1 MFSVASV
8 FSPITQSQDL
18 SHLRQQISQQYC
30 VAEET
35 YVAAL
40 IEQAP
45 LDSAELQAKAERLV
59 SQVRN
64 ASRSAGL
71 TAFLQQY
78 SLNTQ
83 EGIILMC
90 LAEALLRIPDRA
102 TQDALIKDKL
112 SGGDWAQE
120 VGHSDSTWVNAATWS
135 LMLADKLLHLD
146 HTGIDSE
153 LAAHPASL
161 VSRLINRLGEPVV
174 RRAIRA
180 AMNIMGKQF
189 VLGRDIKEALK
200 ASRKTRTLGYS
211 HAYDMLGEAA
221 MTALDAERYYQAY
234 ANAITAI
241 SNAALNNKAVPRPS
255 ISIKL
260 SALHPRYEEAQRTRV
275 LGELFHT
282 VLKLLEQARALNVFV
297 TLDAEEMDRL
307 ELSLDLFELLYRHP
321 VNQGWGGLGLV
332 VQAYSKRAL
341 PVLVWLAALARQ
353 QGDEIALRLVKG
365 AYWDSEIKHSQQA
378 GLAEYPVF
386 TRKAATDV
394 SYLVCARYLLSEVC
408 QGALYPQFA
417 THNVHTVAAI
427 QAMAAAV
434 PYNQTGHH
442 FEFQRLHGMGEDL
455 YNILLIE
462 QPELH
467 CRIYAPVGAHQDLL
481 PYLVRR
487 LLENGANSS
496 FVHQLL
502 DPTTPIE
509 SLIQHPLARLAAYDH
524 LANEQ
529 IPLPS
534 AIFTDRINSS
544 GINLN
549 IASQREPL
557 FQELAR
563 LANKQWQAAPLLAEP
578 SIEPFTVQPVLSPQ
592 DNRQVV
598 GQVVMASPT
607 QATHAVTY
615 AQAAFVAWRDKPVSE
630 RAQMLERLADLL
642 EEHQAELIS
651 LCTREAGKLLQDGI
665 DEVREAVDFCRYYAN
680 LARSVMAP
688 TLLPG
693 YTGEHNTLLAQGRGV
708 FVCISPWNFP
718 LAIFIGQVSAA
729 LVTGNTVI
737 AKPAAQTCLIAH
749 LATQLAHLAG
759 IPKAVLQLVMGDG
772 ASIGQVLI
780 ADPHISGV
788 CFTGSTATAQHINR
802 TLADRPLAKKNS
814 AIIPFIAETGGQ
826 NAMIVDS
833 SALPEQVV
841 RDVIRAAF
849 QSAGQRCSAL
859 RVLYLQSDIY
869 DHVLTLLSGAMA
881 ELSVGDPDFWNTDVG
896 PVIDKSAHAK
906 LTEHIQQMQAAGKTL
921 IAQTPLG
928 TDFEHGHYIAPTLI
942 AIEAISELS
951 QEHFGPILHVVRFN
965 ADQIEQVIDD
975 INHTGYG
982 LTLGIH
988 SRNERFAQH
997 IASRANV
1004 GNIYINRDQ
1013 IGAMVGVQPFGGQ
1026 GLSGTG
1032 PKAGGPHYLTRFI
1045 TEKTISYNTAAIG
1058 GNASLLSQEE
1068 RLGEGKRTNVN
1079 NAAHESERVKH

>member
-1 MFSVASV
+1 MFSVAAV
-8 FSPITQSQDL
+8 FSPITQSQEL
-18 SHLRQQISQQYC
+18 SHLRQQISQQYD
-30 VAEET
+30 VAEDA

-45 LDSAELQAKAERLV
+45 LDSAQLQAKAERLV

-64 ASRSAGL
+64 ASRSEGI

-78 SLNTQ
+78 SLSTQ

-112 SGGDWAQE
+112 TAGDWAQH
-120 VGHSDSTWVNAATWS
+120 VRHSDSTWVNAATWS
-135 LMLADKLLHLD
+135 LMLTGKVLSLD
-146 HTGIDSE
+146 QTGLDSE
-153 LAAHPASL
+153 LAAHPAS
-161 VSRLINRLGEPVV
+161 VISRLINRLGEPVV
-174 RRAIRA
+174 RRAILA
-180 AMNIMGKQF
+180 AMKIMGKQF

-200 ASRKTRTLGYS
+200 ASRKARTLGYS
-211 HAYDMLGEAA
+211 HSYDMLGEAA
-221 MTALDAERYYQAY
+221 ITALDAEQYYQAY
-234 ANAITAI
+234 ANAISALGETKL
-241 SNAALNNKAVPRPS
+241 NNGALNNKQVPRPS

-260 SALHPRYEEAQRTRV
+260 SALHPRYEEAQRARV
-275 LGELFHT
+275 LSELFAT
-282 VLKLLEQARALNVFV
+282 VIRLLEQARALNVFV

-341 PVLVWLAALARQ
+341 PVLVWLAALARE

-378 GLAEYPVF
+378 GLADYPVF
-386 TRKAATDV
+386 TRKASTDV
-394 SYLVCARYLLSEVC
+394 SYLVCARYLLSEAC

-417 THNVHTVAAI
+417 THNAHTVAAI
-427 QAMAAAV
+427 QTMAAAV
-434 PYNQTGHH
+434 PDNQTGHH

-455 YNILLIE
+455 YNVLLTE

-502 DPTTPIE
+502 DPKTPVD
-509 SLIQHPLARLAAYDH
+509 SLIEHPLASLAACER

-549 IASQREPL
+549 IASQRAPL
-557 FQELAR
+557 FQELER
-563 LANKQWQAAPLLAEP
+563 LANKQWQAAPLLAEANFE
-578 SIEPFTVQPVLSPQ
+578 SLTVLPVFSPQ

-598 GQVVMASPT
+598 GKVVMATPN
-607 QATHAVTY
+607 QATQAVTY
-615 AQAAFVAWRDKPVSE
+615 AQTAFIAWRDRPVSE
-630 RAQMLERLADLL
+630 RAQLLERLADLL
-642 EEHQAELIS
+642 EEHQAEFIS

-680 LARSVMAP
+680 LARSLMQP

-693 YTGEHNTLLAQGRGV
+693 YTGERNTLLAQGRGV

-718 LAIFIGQVSAA
+718 LAIFIGQVTAA

-759 IPKAVLQLVMGDG
+759 IPQDVLQLVTGDG
-772 ASIGQVLI
+772 ATIGQALI
-780 ADPHISGV
+780 ADPRISGV
-788 CFTGSTATAQHINR
+788 CFTGSTATAQQINR
-802 TLADRPLAKKNS
+802 TLADRHG

-841 RDVIRAAF
+841 MDVIRAAF

-869 DHVLTLLSGAMA
+869 DQVLTLLNGAMA
-881 ELSVGDPDFWNTDVG
+881 ELSVGDPAFWSSDVG
-896 PVIDKSAHAK
+896 PLIDELAQAK
-906 LTEHIQQMQAAGKTL
+906 LVAHLAQMQAAGKTL

-928 TDFEHGHYIAPTLI
+928 TACDHGHYIAPTLI

-965 ADQIEQVIDD
+965 AEQIEHVIAD
-975 INHTGYG
+975 INHSGYG

-988 SRNERFAQH
+988 SRNETFAQH
-997 IASRANV
+997 IVSRANV

-1045 TEKTISYNTAAIG
+1045 TEKTITNNTTAIG
-1058 GNASLLSQEE
+1058 GNASLLSLRE
-1068 RLGEGKRTNVN
+1068 R
-1079 NAAHESERVKH
+1079 